1 MNIAEI
7 LKQPEG
13 RRLEFKKTL
22 PTVADLAKTIV
33 AFSNDAGGELFIGIQ
48 DNPREVI
55 GLPEH
60 ELLKLEERI
69 SNIIHDDC
77 TPIIGADISFIIVED
92 KHLVKIVVY
101 RGSNLP
107 YYLKAKG
114 KMEGTYIRVG
124 SSNRLASPE
133 MIAELERQKWNI
145 SFDSEMVH
153 DFKIN
158 LADFSDFEAYY
169 QEQTNEKLNTTTLR
183 KLELIKSHQKQVLPT
198 NAYFLFSNQDLKR
211 KLFPYAKIECA
222 RFKGVKSEEFID
234 QKTYDGSIATQAELA
249 YEFVLRHVNQGAIVE
264 GVYTK
269 SRWEYPVKAVREV
282 IRNAVVHRDYSMTG
296 KDIKVA
302 VYDNMIEITSPG
314 KLLPSIDFN
323 DSVSR
328 QSDIRNKVIA
338 PIFKKLGIID
348 QWGNG
353 LKLIADEMRD
363 YPEIEFKWMDT
374 GMQFQVLFV
383 KKNFDEKHF
392 QKKELQTETTANFN
406 ELIQLVGTKLALSWH

>member
-1 MNIAEI
+1 
-7 LKQPEG
+7 
-13 RRLEFKKTL
+13 
-22 PTVADLAKTIV
+22 
-33 AFSNDAGGELFIGIQ
+33 
-48 DNPREVI
+48 
-55 GLPEH
+55 
-60 ELLKLEERI
+60 
-69 SNIIHDDC
+69 
-77 TPIIGADISFIIVED
+77 
-92 KHLVKIVVY
+92 
-101 RGSNLP
+101 
-107 YYLKAKG
+107 
-114 KMEGTYIRVG
+114 
-124 SSNRLASPE
+124 
-133 MIAELERQKWNI
+133 
-145 SFDSEMVH
+145 MVH
-153 DFKIN
+153 DYKIN
-158 LADFSDFEAYY
+158 LTDFSDFDGYY
-169 QEQTNEKLNTTTLR
+169 QEQTNEKLNMMTLR

-198 NAYFLFSNQDLKR
+198 NAYFLFSNQDVKR

-338 PIFKKLGIID
+338 PIFKKIGIID

-363 YPEIEFKWMDT
+363 YPEIKFKWMDT

-383 KKNFDEKHF
+383 KTGFIENTEKK
-392 QKKELQTETTANFN
+392 QEQQTELTSSVHG
-406 ELIQLVGTKLALSWH
+406 LIQLVGTKLGLSWDQVGTKLGPSWDPVIQILEYCINPRSIPEIMNVVQWTNRTKFRNKYIILFLELGLLEMTQPDKPKSSKQQYYLTESGKSFLDGIKDRL